1 MTTTPPPDPPEPA
14 NKPRRS
20 APSAELSRLGC
31 GALSTAAS
39 SQTPPSARTTDNTQT
54 RAAAALTFT
63 EATAIHSISRYC
75 VAGAID
81 ATTCEAFGAHL
92 DDIVTARRPF
102 LLDLTAVAF
111 VSVGGLTLL
120 DALAHTTAQREIR
133 WALAAEYSLHR
144 FLTLLNMDT
153 PVPSFDNA
161 DTALTHIT
169 NTLAHRQ
176 PDPCPRE
183 PREQ

>member
-1 MTTTPPPDPPEPA
+1 MTTTPPPDPAEPA
-14 NKPRRS
+14 NEPYRT

-31 GALSTAAS
+31 GAPSAAAS

-54 RAAAALTFT
+54 RTAASALTFT
-63 EATAIHSISRYC
+63 EATAIDTISRYY
-75 VAGAID
+75 VAGTID

-102 LLDLTAVAF
+102 LLDLTAVPF

-120 DALAHTTAQREIR
+120 EALAHTTAQREIR

-153 PVPSFDNA
+153 HVPSFDNA

-169 NTLAHRQ
+169 NTLATVNQ
-176 PDPCPRE
+176 PPGPCPRE
-183 PREQ
+183 Q

>member
-1 MTTTPPPDPPEPA
+1 MTTTPPPDPTEPTNADSA
-14 NKPRRS
+14 NAPRRT
-20 APSAELSRLGC
+20 APFAKLSRLRC

-39 SQTPPSARTTDNTQT
+39 SQTPPSARTTDNAQT
-54 RAAAALTFT
+54 RTAAAALTFT
-63 EATAIHSISRYC
+63 EATAIHTISRYC
-75 VAGAID
+75 VAGTID

-102 LLDLTAVAF
+102 LLDLTAVPF
-111 VSVGGLTLL
+111 VSVGGLTLIE
-120 DALAHTTAQREIR
+120 ALAHTTAQREIR

-153 PVPSFDNA
+153 HVPSFDNA

-169 NTLAHRQ
+169 NMNESKH
-176 PDPCPRE
+176 
-183 PREQ
+183 

>member
-1 MTTTPPPDPPEPA
+1 MTTTPPPDPAEPA
-14 NKPRRS
+14 SEPRRT
-20 APSAELSRLGC
+20 APSAELSQLGR

-39 SQTPPSARTTDNTQT
+39 SQTSPSARTTEDVPA
-54 RAAAALTFT
+54 RAAAASLTFT
-63 EATAIHSISRYC
+63 EATAIDTISRYY
-75 VAGAID
+75 VEGTID

-111 VSVGGLTLL
+111 VSVGGLTLIE
-120 DALAHTTAQREIR
+120 ALARNAAQREIC

-153 PVPSFDNA
+153 HVPSFDNA
-161 DTALTHIT
+161 ETALTHIT
-169 NTLAHRQ
+169 NTLAH
-176 PDPCPRE
+176 
-183 PREQ
+183 